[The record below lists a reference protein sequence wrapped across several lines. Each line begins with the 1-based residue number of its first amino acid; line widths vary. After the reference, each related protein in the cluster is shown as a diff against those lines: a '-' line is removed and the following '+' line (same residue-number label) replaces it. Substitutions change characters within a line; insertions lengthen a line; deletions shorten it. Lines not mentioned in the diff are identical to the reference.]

1 MVFLRLNVVKNAYF
15 SGNFRLL
22 KLPDFY
28 TSILFPLFHIFSHL
42 AFVKTQIY
50 HLCST
55 LYLDVA
61 WNIIYMFFTKA
72 MCNNLKQSGKRM
84 TAFE

>member
-1 MVFLRLNVVKNAYF
+1 MVFLRLNVVVKNAYF
-15 SGNFRLL
+15 SILAYFGGNFRLL

-28 TSILFPLFHIFSHL
+28 SSILFPLFHIFGHL

-55 LYLDVA
+55 PYVDVA
-61 WNIIYMFFTKA
+61 
-72 MCNNLKQSGKRM
+72 
-84 TAFE
+84 